1 MKSRASPP
9 LFQFESADA
18 IARVL
23 VLFAP
28 LAGGGVV
35 AVLALDFGGW
45 RWIAGVALA
54 CLIVACGLRS
64 SISVFSDQVIIQRK
78 WFFIPYQT
86 YEAGAIED
94 VSYGGDWGLE
104 EGAVGVVVSM
114 GGREV
119 HLGTPKTMRYLHDA
133 LTQVAYSRRQHEG

>member
-1 MKSRASPP
+1 MKPSASPP

-18 IARVL
+18 LARVL
-23 VLFAP
+23 VLFTP
-28 LAGGGVV
+28 LVGGGVV

-45 RWIAGVALA
+45 RAIAGVAFA
-54 CLIVACGLRS
+54 CLIVASGLRS
-64 SISVFSDQVIIQRK
+64 KISVSSDQVIIQRK
-78 WFFIPYQT
+78 WFFIPYRT

-94 VSYGGDWGLE
+94 VSYGGDWGME

-119 HLGTPKTMRYLHDA
+119 HLGTPKTMRYLHEA
-133 LTQVAYSRRQHEG
+133 LTQVAYSGRQHEG